1 MRIATYTR
9 ISTDEERQPYSL
21 EAQATRLDA
30 YAKSQ
35 EDWQIVRRFTDQA
48 SGAILER
55 KGLERA
61 LREPRRGASI
71 SFSSTGSTASRAR
84 CGDWPRSLSDL
95 TRRTFSSARQP
106 SHSTPPARPVG

>member
-9 ISTDEERQPYSL
+9 ISTDEELQPYSL

-30 YAKSQ
+30 YVESQ

-55 KGLERA
+55 DGLERA
-61 LREPRRGASI
+61 LREAEAGRFDLLLVYRVDPPLALGARFGADPRP
-71 SFSSTGSTASRAR
+71 
-84 CGDWPRSLSDL
+84 PR
-95 TRRTFSSARQP
+95 
-106 SHSTPPARPVG
+106 